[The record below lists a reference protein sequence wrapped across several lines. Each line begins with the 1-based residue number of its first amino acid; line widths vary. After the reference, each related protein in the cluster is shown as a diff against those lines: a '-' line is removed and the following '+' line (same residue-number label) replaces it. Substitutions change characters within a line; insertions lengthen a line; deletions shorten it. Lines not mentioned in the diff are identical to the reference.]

1 MKKIVFFLAA
11 MAFFT
16 AANAQFVLGVQ
27 GGYYYQKNSLS
38 TSDDYTTSTDM
49 VGCLQLGY
57 KVTPEL
63 YVGVMGGYISAN
75 FDTMVATPHQ
85 YFYPSVGMN
94 IDVKDHM
101 KSASRSGWMVAPQV
115 KYEFLR
121 YGNMRFNLLLQG
133 QLRMLGA
140 VNFKESYTSIT
151 YPNPNEYR
159 EEEPYDNGI
168 SYTGIGVSLRPT
180 LIYEFSE
187 HLSAELVLD
196 LLSVG
201 FISESETFPEV
212 TTGGTTVPE
221 WSAKRSIFYAGV
233 NSLNESLRW
242 ENTMLKLGFNYT
254 F

>member
-1 MKKIVFFLAA
+1 M
-11 MAFFT
+11 
-16 AANAQFVLGVQ
+16 
-27 GGYYYQKNSLS
+27 
-38 TSDDYTTSTDM
+38 
-49 VGCLQLGY
+49 
-57 KVTPEL
+57 
-63 YVGVMGGYISAN
+63 
-75 FDTMVATPHQ
+75 H
-85 YFYPSVGMN
+85 
-94 IDVKDHM
+94 
-101 KSASRSGWMVAPQV
+101 
-115 KYEFLR
+115 
-121 YGNMRFNLLLQG
+121 FNLLLQG
-133 QLRMLGA
+133 NLRMLGP
-140 VNFKESYTSIT
+140 NKYTENYTTTT

-168 SYTGIGVSLRPT
+168 SYTSIGVSLRPT

>member
-63 YVGVMGGYISAN
+63 YVGVMGGYISAS

-85 YFYPSVGMN
+85 YPYNGMYIN
-94 IDVKDHM
+94 VRDHE
-101 KSASRSGWMVAPQV
+101 KNASRSGWMVTPQV

-140 VNFKESYTSIT
+140 VKYKVNYTTIG
-151 YPNPNEYR
+151 YPNANEYR
-159 EEEPYDNGI
+159 EEEPWNDDI

>member
-1 MKKIVFFLAA
+1 MKKIVFFLAV
-11 MAFFT
+11 MACVT
-16 AANAQFVLGVQ
+16 ASKAQFVLGVQ
-27 GGYYYQKNSLS
+27 GGYYYQKNAVS
-38 TSDDYTTSTDM
+38 TSDDFTTSTNT

-57 KVTPEL
+57 MVTPEL
-63 YVGVMGGYISAN
+63 YVGLTGGYISAS

-85 YFYPSVGMN
+85 YFYPPVGMN

-101 KSASRSGWMVAPQV
+101 KSASRSGWLVAPQV
-115 KYEFLR
+115 RYEFLR
-121 YGNMRFNLLLQG
+121 YGNMHFNLLLQG

-140 VNFKESYTSIT
+140 VDFTESYTSVS

-159 EEEPYDNGI
+159 EEEPYDNNI
-168 SYTGIGVSLRPT
+168 SYTGIGISLRPT
-180 LIYEFSE
+180 LIYEFSR

-196 LLSVG
+196 LLSIG
-201 FISESETFPEV
+201 FVSETETFGV
-212 TTGGTTVPE
+212 TATNPTE
-221 WSAKRSIFYAGV
+221 WSAKRSIFYAGL